1 MFGDDRCFFS
11 LFLPQFV
18 SKIKGLSDLRGS
30 QFSIIQRLCLK
41 HFAIN
46 SPCLT
51 IAIYIFF
58 HFSRL
63 FEKLGCPL
71 INIFSAPT
79 SFKSVF
85 RRFSVALYSLLFA
98 L

>member
-1 MFGDDRCFFS
+1 MFFFLFFFRSSSRKLKAFQVFVGVNSRYFSGDVCF
-11 LFLPQFV
+11 
-18 SKIKGLSDLRGS
+18 
-30 QFSIIQRLCLK
+30 LK

-63 FEKLGCPL
+63 FEKLGSPF
-71 INIFSAPT
+71 INIFSAPA